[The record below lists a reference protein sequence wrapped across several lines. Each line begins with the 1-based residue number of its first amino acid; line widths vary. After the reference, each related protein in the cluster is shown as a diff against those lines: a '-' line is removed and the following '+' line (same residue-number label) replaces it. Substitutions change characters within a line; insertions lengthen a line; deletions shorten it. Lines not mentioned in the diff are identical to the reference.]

1 MKLIEKYI
9 VKQLFLN
16 SMLILLLILSIFSLS
31 KSVQL
36 IEISLNKGLPF
47 VYLIKLI
54 IFSLPSVIPFL
65 LPIIFCLSI
74 FFTYTRMRTDREL
87 IIIES
92 SGGSK
97 NFVIKPVIIFGLALS
112 FLSLVFTLY
121 LSPKSNQNFRF
132 LINTIK
138 NDYSSSFLQ
147 EGIFNTIGKDF
158 TIFLKQRLND
168 GELRNIFIHD
178 TRDTNKPN
186 TLISKEGYVIK
197 TAEGNKI
204 LLKDGS
210 QQFLSQE
217 KKKLSILYFDE
228 YLLSFQ
234 TDSNNVYSRIWKTP
248 SERTIGE
255 LREPNLSNKD
265 DIKNLQAFKAE
276 LIQRFVL
283 PFNIVCFGFL
293 VVTFLLSQEF
303 FRDENTKNNFKILGL
318 IIVLK
323 LVYILFSSVAV
334 KHKNL
339 ELLNLVPVTFSLIM
353 GLKILYKLNKNL

>member
-36 IEISLNKGLPF
+36 IELSLNRGLPF
-47 VYLIKLI
+47 FYLIKLI
-54 IFSLPSVIPFL
+54 ILSLPSVIPFL

-74 FFTYTRMRTDREL
+74 FFTFTRMRTDREL

-97 NFVIKPVIIFGLALS
+97 NLLIKPVMVYGLILS
-112 FLSLVFTLY
+112 ILSLIFTIY

-158 TIFLKQRLND
+158 TIFLKQRLKN
-168 GELRNIFIHD
+168 GELRNLFIHD
-178 TRDTNKPN
+178 TRDASKPN
-186 TLISKEGYVIK
+186 TLISKEGYIIK
-197 TAEGNKI
+197 TPTGNKI
-204 LLKDGS
+204 LLKNGS

-228 YLLSFQ
+228 YLLSFENN
-234 TDSNNVYSRIWKTP
+234 TSNPYSRLWKTP
-248 SERTIGE
+248 SERNMNE
-255 LREPNLSNKD
+255 LIYPNLNNKD
-265 DIKNLQAFKAE
+265 DLKNLQAFKAE
-276 LIQRFVL
+276 ITQRFAL

-293 VVTFLLSQEF
+293 VVTLLLSQEF
-303 FRDENTKNNFKILGL
+303 FRDENMKHNLKILGV
-318 IIVLK
+318 IICLK
-323 LVYILFSSVAV
+323 LSYIFFSSIAF
-334 KHKNL
+334 KQKNF
-339 ELLNLVPVTFSLIM
+339 EILNFLTIFVSIIL
-353 GLKILYKLNKNL
+353 GLRFLYKLNKNI